1 MATNYSINYEDERF
15 KNVETEKQAAIDE
28 STKVYDNMI
37 GEADKYYQEQINAA
51 KDYANTQQEL
61 QQQNTDFA
69 IEQVNQQK
77 EQAQKDYIKEQKGA
91 YVDWQ
96 KESNRYGVNAEQQ
109 AASGLTGGG
118 YSESSQV
125 SMYNTYQN
133 RVATARESYNRAVL
147 NYDNAIKDAML
158 KNNSALAEI
167 AYQAL
172 QTELE
177 LALSGFQYKNTLIL
191 EQAAKKQ
198 ELEDTYYNRWQDV
211 LSQINKENTL
221 AEEVRQY
228 NENLALQKAQI
239 EEEKRRYNE
248 SLKLQKSSRSYSGG
262 GSGGSGS
269 ISKSSYAVNT
279 AYYRGDLNNDANK
292 YGTFSNGYQ
301 PKGISGHGKLSKTGD
316 TITFETQTLYG
327 QKQIL
332 TQNLWRAEDGTTWY
346 WDGFYNQYI
355 PKPYEG
361 STNSTKSSTKSTK
374 SSTKS
379 SSTKSSK
386 TSTNKTYTKGSK
398 ASTLKGGH
406 R

>member
-28 STKVYDNMI
+28 SSKVYDNMI
-37 GEADKYYQEQINAA
+37 GEADKYYQDQINAA

-279 AYYRGDLNNDANK
+279 AYYQGGLNSDANK
-292 YGTFSNGYQ
+292 FGTFSNGYQ

-316 TITFETQTLYG
+316 TITFTTQTLYG
-327 QKQIL
+327 QKQTV
-332 TQNLWRAEDGTTWY
+332 TQNIWKAADGTTWY
-346 WDGFYNQYI
+346 WDGRRNQYI
-355 PKPYEG
+355 SAKYQG
-361 STNSTKSSTKSTK
+361 GTKNNSSTTKASKS
-374 SSTKS
+374 
-379 SSTKSSK
+379 
-386 TSTNKTYTKGSK
+386 NSK
-398 ASTLKGGH
+398 ASTNKKAGGH

>member
-51 KDYANTQQEL
+51 KDYANTQQKL

-248 SLKLQKSSRSYSGG
+248 SLKLQKSSRSYRGG

-279 AYYRGDLNNDANK
+279 AYYQGGLNSDANK
-292 YGTFSNGYQ
+292 FGTFSNGYQ

-316 TITFETQTLYG
+316 TITFTTQTLYG
-327 QKQIL
+327 QKQTV
-332 TQNLWRAEDGTTWY
+332 TQNIWKAADGTTWY
-346 WDGFYNQYI
+346 WDGRRNQYI
-355 PKPYEG
+355 STSYGGGTNTSANKTTSKA
-361 STNSTKSSTKSTK
+361 STNKTST
-374 SSTKS
+374 
-379 SSTKSSK
+379 SK
-386 TSTNKTYTKGSK
+386 TSTSKTYTKGSK

>member
-1 MATNYSINYEDERF
+1 MATQYSVNYEDERF

-279 AYYRGDLNNDANK
+279 AYYQGDLNSDANK

-316 TITFETQTLYG
+316 TITFTTQTLYG
-327 QKQIL
+327 QKQTV
-332 TQNLWRAEDGTTWY
+332 TQNIWKAADGTTWY
-346 WDGFYNQYI
+346 WDGRYNQYI
-355 PKPYEG
+355 STSYGGGTNTSANKTTSKA
-361 STNSTKSSTKSTK
+361 STNKTST
-374 SSTKS
+374 
-379 SSTKSSK
+379 SK
-386 TSTNKTYTKGSK
+386 TSTSKTYTKGSK

>member
-37 GEADKYYQEQINAA
+37 GEADKYYQDQINAA

-262 GSGGSGS
+262 RSGGSGS

-279 AYYRGDLNNDANK
+279 AYYQGDLNSDANK

-301 PKGISGHGKLSKTGD
+301 PKGISGHGTLSKTGD
-316 TITFETQTLYG
+316 TITFTTQTLYG
-327 QKQIL
+327 QKQTL
-332 TQNLWRAEDGTTWY
+332 TQNIWKAADGTTWY
-346 WDGFYNQYI
+346 WDGRYNQYI
-355 PKPYEG
+355 
-361 STNSTKSSTKSTK
+361 STNYGGGTNSTK

>member
-28 STKVYDNMI
+28 SSKVYDNMI
-37 GEADKYYQEQINAA
+37 GEADKYYQDQINAA

-262 GSGGSGS
+262 RSGGSGS

-279 AYYRGDLNNDANK
+279 AYYQGGLNSDANK
-292 YGTFSNGYQ
+292 FGTFSNGYQ
-301 PKGISGHGKLSKTGD
+301 PKGISGHGTLSKTGD
-316 TITFETQTLYG
+316 TITFKTQTLYG
-327 QKQIL
+327 QKQTV
-332 TQNLWRAEDGTTWY
+332 TQNIWKAADGTTWY
-346 WDGFYNQYI
+346 WDGRRNQYI
-355 PKPYEG
+355 SAKYQG
-361 STNSTKSSTKSTK
+361 GTKNNSSTTKAST
-374 SSTKS
+374 S
-379 SSTKSSK
+379 
-386 TSTNKTYTKGSK
+386 NSK
-398 ASTLKGGH
+398 ASTNKKAGGH

>member
-279 AYYRGDLNNDANK
+279 AYYQGDLNSDANK

-316 TITFETQTLYG
+316 TITFTTQTLYG
-327 QKQIL
+327 QKQTV
-332 TQNLWRAEDGTTWY
+332 TQNIWKAADGTTWY
-346 WDGFYNQYI
+346 WDGRRNQYI
-355 PKPYEG
+355 SAKYQG
-361 STNSTKSSTKSTK
+361 GTKNNSSTTKAST
-374 SSTKS
+374 S
-379 SSTKSSK
+379 
-386 TSTNKTYTKGSK
+386 NSK
-398 ASTLKGGH
+398 ASTNKKAGGH

>member
-37 GEADKYYQEQINAA
+37 GEADKYYQDQINAA
-51 KDYANTQQEL
+51 KDYANTQQKL

-248 SLKLQKSSRSYSGG
+248 SLKLQKSSRSYRGG

-279 AYYRGDLNNDANK
+279 AYYQGDLNSDANK

-316 TITFETQTLYG
+316 TITFTTQTLYG
-327 QKQIL
+327 QKQTV
-332 TQNLWRAEDGTTWY
+332 TQNIWKAADGTTWY
-346 WDGFYNQYI
+346 WDGRRNQYI
-355 PKPYEG
+355 SAKYQG
-361 STNSTKSSTKSTK
+361 GTKNNSSTTKAST
-374 SSTKS
+374 S
-379 SSTKSSK
+379 
-386 TSTNKTYTKGSK
+386 NSK
-398 ASTLKGGH
+398 ASTNKKAGGH

>member
-51 KDYANTQQEL
+51 KDYANTQQKL

-248 SLKLQKSSRSYSGG
+248 SLKLQKSSRSYRGG

-279 AYYRGDLNNDANK
+279 AYYQGGLNSDANK

-316 TITFETQTLYG
+316 TITFTTQTLYG
-327 QKQIL
+327 QKQTV
-332 TQNLWRAEDGTTWY
+332 TQNIWKAADGTTWY
-346 WDGFYNQYI
+346 WDGRRNQYI
-355 PKPYEG
+355 SAKYQG
-361 STNSTKSSTKSTK
+361 GTKNNSSTTKAST
-374 SSTKS
+374 S
-379 SSTKSSK
+379 
-386 TSTNKTYTKGSK
+386 NSK
-398 ASTLKGGH
+398 ASTNKKAGGH

>member
-279 AYYRGDLNNDANK
+279 AYYQGDLNSDANK

-316 TITFETQTLYG
+316 TITFTTQTLYG
-327 QKQIL
+327 QKQTL
-332 TQNLWRAEDGTTWY
+332 TQNLWRAADGTTWY
-346 WDGFYNQYI
+346 WDGRYNQYI
-355 PKPYEG
+355 
-361 STNSTKSSTKSTK
+361 STNYGGGTNSSKSSTKS

>member
-37 GEADKYYQEQINAA
+37 GEADKYYQDQINAA
-51 KDYANTQQEL
+51 KDYANTQQKL

-248 SLKLQKSSRSYSGG
+248 SLKLQKSSRSYRGG

-279 AYYRGDLNNDANK
+279 AYYQGGLNSDANK

-316 TITFETQTLYG
+316 TITFTTQTLYG
-327 QKQIL
+327 QKQTV
-332 TQNLWRAEDGTTWY
+332 TQNIWKAADGTTWY
-346 WDGFYNQYI
+346 WDGRYNQYI
-355 PKPYEG
+355 
-361 STNSTKSSTKSTK
+361 STNYGGGTNSSK

>member
-1 MATNYSINYEDERF
+1 MATQYSVNYEDERF

-279 AYYRGDLNNDANK
+279 AYYQGDLNSDANK

-316 TITFETQTLYG
+316 TITFTTQTLYG
-327 QKQIL
+327 QKQTV
-332 TQNLWRAEDGTTWY
+332 TQNIWKAADGTTWY
-346 WDGFYNQYI
+346 WDGRRNQYLKI
-355 PKPYEG
+355 TSG
-361 STNSTKSSTKSTK
+361 TKNNSSTTKAST
-374 SSTKS
+374 S
-379 SSTKSSK
+379 
-386 TSTNKTYTKGSK
+386 NSK
-398 ASTLKGGH
+398 ASTNKKAGGH

>member
-198 ELEDTYYNRWQDV
+198 ELENTYYNRWQDV

-248 SLKLQKSSRSYSGG
+248 SLKLQKSSRSYRGG

-279 AYYRGDLNNDANK
+279 AYYQGDLNSDANK
-292 YGTFSNGYQ
+292 FGTFSNGYQ
-301 PKGISGHGKLSKTGD
+301 PKGISGHGTLSKAGD
-316 TITFETQTLYG
+316 TITFTTQTLYG
-327 QKQIL
+327 QKQTV
-332 TQNLWRAEDGTTWY
+332 TQNIWKAADGTTWY
-346 WDGFYNQYI
+346 WDGRRNQYI
-355 PKPYEG
+355 
-361 STNSTKSSTKSTK
+361 STNKTTSKASTNKTST
-374 SSTKS
+374 
-379 SSTKSSK
+379 SK
-386 TSTNKTYTKGSK
+386 TSTSKTYTKGSK

>member
-1 MATNYSINYEDERF
+1 MATQYSVNYEDERF

-28 STKVYDNMI
+28 SSKVYDNMI
-37 GEADKYYQEQINAA
+37 GEADKYYQDQINAA

-279 AYYRGDLNNDANK
+279 AYYQGDLNSDANK

-316 TITFETQTLYG
+316 TITFTTQTLYG
-327 QKQIL
+327 QKQTV
-332 TQNLWRAEDGTTWY
+332 TQNIWKAADGTTWY
-346 WDGFYNQYI
+346 WDGRYNQYI
-355 PKPYEG
+355 STSYGGGTNTSANKTTSKA
-361 STNSTKSSTKSTK
+361 STNKTST
-374 SSTKS
+374 
-379 SSTKSSK
+379 SK
-386 TSTNKTYTKGSK
+386 TSTSKTYTKGSK

>member
-51 KDYANTQQEL
+51 KDYANTQQKL

-248 SLKLQKSSRSYSGG
+248 SLKLQKSSRSYRGG

-279 AYYRGDLNNDANK
+279 AYYQGDLNSDANK
-292 YGTFSNGYQ
+292 FGTFSNGYQ
-301 PKGISGHGKLSKTGD
+301 PKGISGHGTLSKTGD
-316 TITFETQTLYG
+316 TITFTTQTLYG
-327 QKQIL
+327 QKQTV
-332 TQNLWRAEDGTTWY
+332 TQNIWKAADGTTWY
-346 WDGFYNQYI
+346 WDGRYNQYI
-355 PKPYEG
+355 
-361 STNSTKSSTKSTK
+361 STNYGGGTNSSK

>member
-51 KDYANTQQEL
+51 KDYANTQQKL

-279 AYYRGDLNNDANK
+279 AYYQGDLNSDANK

-316 TITFETQTLYG
+316 TITFTTQTLYG
-327 QKQIL
+327 QKQTV
-332 TQNLWRAEDGTTWY
+332 TQNIWKAADGTTWY
-346 WDGFYNQYI
+346 WDGRRNQYI
-355 PKPYEG
+355 SAKYQG
-361 STNSTKSSTKSTK
+361 GTKNNSSTTKAST
-374 SSTKS
+374 S
-379 SSTKSSK
+379 
-386 TSTNKTYTKGSK
+386 NSK
-398 ASTLKGGH
+398 ASTNKKAGGH

>member
-37 GEADKYYQEQINAA
+37 GEADKYYQDQINAA
-51 KDYANTQQEL
+51 KDYANTQQKL

-248 SLKLQKSSRSYSGG
+248 SLKLQKSSRSYRGG

-279 AYYRGDLNNDANK
+279 AYYQGGLNSDANK
-292 YGTFSNGYQ
+292 FGTFSNGYQ

-316 TITFETQTLYG
+316 TITFTTQTLYG
-327 QKQIL
+327 QKQTV
-332 TQNLWRAEDGTTWY
+332 TQNIWKAADGTTWY
-346 WDGFYNQYI
+346 WDGRRNQYI
-355 PKPYEG
+355 STSYGGGTNTSANKTTSKA
-361 STNSTKSSTKSTK
+361 STNKTST
-374 SSTKS
+374 
-379 SSTKSSK
+379 SK
-386 TSTNKTYTKGSK
+386 TSTSKTYTKGSK

>member
-37 GEADKYYQEQINAA
+37 GEADKYYQDQINAA
-51 KDYANTQQEL
+51 KDYANTQQKL

-279 AYYRGDLNNDANK
+279 AYYQGDLNSDANK

-316 TITFETQTLYG
+316 TITFTTQTLYG
-327 QKQIL
+327 QKQTV
-332 TQNLWRAEDGTTWY
+332 TQNIWKAADGTTWY
-346 WDGFYNQYI
+346 WDGRRNQYI
-355 PKPYEG
+355 SAKYQG
-361 STNSTKSSTKSTK
+361 GTKNNSSTTKAST
-374 SSTKS
+374 S
-379 SSTKSSK
+379 
-386 TSTNKTYTKGSK
+386 NSK
-398 ASTLKGGH
+398 ASTNKKAGGH

>member
-37 GEADKYYQEQINAA
+37 GEADKYYQDQINAA
-51 KDYANTQQEL
+51 KDYANTQQKL

-248 SLKLQKSSRSYSGG
+248 SLKLQKSSRSYRGG

-279 AYYRGDLNNDANK
+279 AYYQGGLNSDANK

-316 TITFETQTLYG
+316 TITFTTQTLYG
-327 QKQIL
+327 QKQTV
-332 TQNLWRAEDGTTWY
+332 TQNIWKAADGTTWY
-346 WDGFYNQYI
+346 WDGRRNQYI
-355 PKPYEG
+355 SAKYQG
-361 STNSTKSSTKSTK
+361 GTKNNSSTTKAST
-374 SSTKS
+374 S
-379 SSTKSSK
+379 
-386 TSTNKTYTKGSK
+386 NSK
-398 ASTLKGGH
+398 ASTNKKAGGH

>member
-37 GEADKYYQEQINAA
+37 GEADKYYQDQINAA
-51 KDYANTQQEL
+51 KDYANTQQKL

-248 SLKLQKSSRSYSGG
+248 SLKLQKSSRSYRGG

-279 AYYRGDLNNDANK
+279 AYYQGDLNSDANK
-292 YGTFSNGYQ
+292 FGTFSNGYQ

-316 TITFETQTLYG
+316 TITFTTQTLYG
-327 QKQIL
+327 QKQTV
-332 TQNLWRAEDGTTWY
+332 TQNIWKAADGTTWY
-346 WDGFYNQYI
+346 WDGRYNQYI
-355 PKPYEG
+355 
-361 STNSTKSSTKSTK
+361 STNYGGGTNSSK

>member
-1 MATNYSINYEDERF
+1 MATQYSVNYEDERF

-228 NENLALQKAQI
+228 NENLALRKAQI

-279 AYYRGDLNNDANK
+279 AYYQGDLNSDANK

-316 TITFETQTLYG
+316 TITFTTQTLYG
-327 QKQIL
+327 QKQTV
-332 TQNLWRAEDGTTWY
+332 TQNIWKAADGTTWY
-346 WDGFYNQYI
+346 WDGRYNQYI
-355 PKPYEG
+355 STSYGGGTNTSANKTTSKA
-361 STNSTKSSTKSTK
+361 STNKTST
-374 SSTKS
+374 
-379 SSTKSSK
+379 SK
-386 TSTNKTYTKGSK
+386 TSTSKTYTKGSK